1 MSQAKN
7 KLTWCLKK
15 AEKELKK
22 EGKHRGLIIITPDK
36 KKSFEHIKKAE
47 HNLNAAIDFSKTGY
61 SDWSASAFFYSI
73 YQCFLAIA
81 SKFGYGSGNQECTFA
96 LIESLIE
103 DKKIDLDKKLLSKV
117 VSIEVPKESST
128 SIEIREEY
136 QYGTKLSINENLYK
150 ELLDLAQKILSR
162 TKVILEE

>member
-73 YQCFLAIA
+73 YQCFLAIGA
-81 SKFGYGSGNQECTFA
+81 KFGYESGNQECTFA
-96 LIESLIE
+96 LITSLIE
-103 DKKIDLDKKLLSKV
+103 DKKIPLDQKFLNQVTSL
-117 VSIEVPKESST
+117 EAQRPKQDST
-128 SIEIREEY
+128 SVKIREQY
-136 QYGTKLSINENLYK
+136 QYGTDLAIDEKLYNELLKLSQRI
-150 ELLDLAQKILSR
+150 LLE
-162 TKVILEE
+162 TKV